1 MIDYRHGISILEII
15 VYIPTFF
22 LALWMAFH
30 HGFKKSSGWYFF
42 VVFSLARIIG
52 AACYLAT
59 INAPSNIDLYI
70 TWAVCTS
77 LGISPLI
84 LACVGLLSRANDSI
98 MRKTANPLS
107 PLLFRAV
114 SLLSLVALIVSIV
127 GSTENSDITHG
138 LVNTKTQVALVLFLV
153 TWVGVCIL
161 FLLVANR
168 SHSIED
174 GEHRLLLAVGISLPL
189 ILVRLIYSF
198 IYSFGHKS
206 DFSMLSGNVTVQLVM
221 SVLEE
226 IVIVL
231 VCLGIGLTL
240 QVRPSPEYSHQP
252 SVSDRQSDAIEMESG
267 GYQEHQS
274 RRRQNPRP
282 KRRGGPL
289 TKLVMFIVDEI
300 NDRRK

>member
-1 MIDYRHGISILEII
+1 
-15 VYIPTFF
+15 
-22 LALWMAFH
+22 
-30 HGFKKSSGWYFF
+30 
-42 VVFSLARIIG
+42 
-52 AACYLAT
+52 
-59 INAPSNIDLYI
+59 
-70 TWAVCTS
+70 
-77 LGISPLI
+77 
-84 LACVGLLSRANDSI
+84 
-98 MRKTANPLS
+98 MRKTAKPLS

-127 GSTENSDITHG
+127 GNSQNSDITHG
-138 LVNTKTQVALVLFLV
+138 LVNTETQVALVLFLV

-161 FLLVANR
+161 FLLIANR

-198 IYSFGHKS
+198 IYTFGHKS
-206 DFSMLSGNVTVQLVM
+206 EFSMLSGNVTVQLVM

-252 SVSDRQSDAIEMESG
+252 SVSDRQDDSTEMENG
-267 GYQEHQS
+267 GYQGHQS
-274 RRRQNPRP
+274 RRRQTLRH